1 MLKKGTHACVRV
13 CVFMCVHACARVF
26 SASER
31 MEPVI
36 EFLKKQPL
44 FSSVRKNM
52 GIDLGAKL
60 VFQYAIKSQYILRQG
75 ERDTNN
81 LYMIYKGTAH
91 AEYYSAQTGSVM
103 TSDKVE
109 PGHVLGTHAV
119 VHYRHNITS
128 VVAQSDCKLIAIPRK
143 LLVELDLLRVLEQ
156 SELTSADGKQRASTD
171 FEKLLENVFRVFD
184 KDADGYLSKE
194 ELVKGLRTLGY
205 SYSQQDAELAFSRFQ
220 SFAESNEGS
229 VDFHCFKDF
238 WMSCNFI
245 DPLNMQA
252 LEKEDEQEVSSAS
265 LDAEFYEDIYGEIS
279 RETASNEIESEM
291 EKVMLEKASE
301 ARSIWMDHG
310 EETFLMDKVHIR
322 MMLVDL
328 RSEQCS
334 ANAVERLLANELADL
349 QRSQDGLIEFEDFV
363 SWWMMHNAELFHAHQ
378 ERQHK
383 MRQRQ
388 QTMRVRVGANNI
400 SSPTSD
406 SPRASSGSMLLFSPS
421 SSSPAPSPLGPG
433 NSQIMHIG
441 STDQLSSMDMPEK
454 PAQLV
459 PEASRHHPSVELGEG
474 LPFLSVKSR
483 FSLVFI
489 VSTVSPCCTLAWGRV
504 DDGVDSAGV
513 GRSSARHF
521 RAAVRGVLW
530 QETPSLAYAALLYIR
545 QGSHASP
552 RSCKDPRLR

>member
-1 MLKKGTHACVRV
+1 MTLRVCMCVRV
-13 CVFMCVHACARVF
+13 FVCACVPGWARVF

-44 FSSVRKNM
+44 FSSVRKEM
-52 GIDLGAKL
+52 WIDLGAKL

-81 LYMIYKGTAH
+81 LYMIYKGTAD
-91 AEYYSAQTGSVM
+91 AKCYSAQTGTMM
-103 TSDKVE
+103 TSGRVE

-156 SELTSADGKQRASTD
+156 SEVTSADGKQRAGTD
-171 FEKLLENVFRVFD
+171 FEKLLENVFRAFD
-184 KDADGYLSKE
+184 KDADGSLSKE
-194 ELVKGLRTLGY
+194 ELIKGLRTLGY
-205 SYSQQDAELAFSRFQ
+205 SYSQQDTELAFSRFQ
-220 SFAESNEGS
+220 GFAENNEGS
-229 VDFHCFKDF
+229 IDFHCFKDF
-238 WMSCNFI
+238 WMSCNFL

-252 LEKEDEQEVSSAS
+252 LDKEDEHEVSAS

-291 EKVMLEKASE
+291 EKLMLQMASE

-310 EETFLMDKVHIR
+310 EETSLMDKVHIR

-334 ANAVERLLANELADL
+334 AHAVERLLASELADL

-383 MRQRQ
+383 MRQRHQ
-388 QTMRVRVGANNI
+388 SMRGGLGTNSI
-400 SSPTSD
+400 SSPTSTD
-406 SPRASSGSMLLFSPS
+406 SPRASSCSIHLLSPS
-421 SSSPAPSPLGPG
+421 AGSPAPSPSLGPG
-433 NSQIMHIG
+433 NSPITCPV
-441 STDQLSSMDMPEK
+441 STDQLSSMDMSEK
-454 PAQLV
+454 PAQLL
-459 PEASRHHPSVELGEG
+459 PEAVRHHPSVELGEG
-474 LPFLSVKSR
+474 LPLLSVKS
-483 FSLVFI
+483 
-489 VSTVSPCCTLAWGRV
+489 
-504 DDGVDSAGV
+504 
-513 GRSSARHF
+513 
-521 RAAVRGVLW
+521 
-530 QETPSLAYAALLYIR
+530 
-545 QGSHASP
+545 
-552 RSCKDPRLR
+552 